1 MLRMAGGLCT
11 LRTLV
16 SEGTFLDSTAL
27 RRRRLA
33 AVAAGTIVLLALYET
48 ASALIAPLRAPSDAD
63 WAAAAS
69 AVRAQFKPG
78 DLIVAAPAWADPVM
92 RLHLGDL
99 VPVAVAARMDAARYG
114 RIWVVS
120 QRGASAED
128 AAGATVAGESRHGP
142 LLVRRY
148 ERRPATVS
156 YDFLA
161 QWPRARVVRAEP
173 GRGEIPCQRL
183 ADRFQ
188 CPKIGFNFVKP
199 DLLEIGTTLRNALY
213 TQPVG
218 GAAVVVEY
226 AAVPLGRELAVGAGL
241 HHVWL
246 RKYGDGVVKLRVL
259 VDGREVGR
267 TEASNRSGWRVD
279 HFDTS
284 ALAGRSGTVRF
295 EITSDKPFSRHFGFA
310 AEARS

>member
-99 VPVAVAARMDAARYG
+99 VPVQVAARMDAARYG

-120 QRGASAED
+120 QRGASAE
-128 AAGATVAGESRHGP
+128 
-142 LLVRRY
+142 
-148 ERRPATVS
+148 
-156 YDFLA
+156 
-161 QWPRARVVRAEP
+161 
-173 GRGEIPCQRL
+173 
-183 ADRFQ
+183 
-188 CPKIGFNFVKP
+188 
-199 DLLEIGTTLRNALY
+199 
-213 TQPVG
+213 
-218 GAAVVVEY
+218 
-226 AAVPLGRELAVGAGL
+226 
-241 HHVWL
+241 
-246 RKYGDGVVKLRVL
+246 
-259 VDGREVGR
+259 
-267 TEASNRSGWRVD
+267 
-279 HFDTS
+279 
-284 ALAGRSGTVRF
+284 
-295 EITSDKPFSRHFGFA
+295 
-310 AEARS
+310 

>member
-1 MLRMAGGLCT
+1 MAGALCT

-16 SEGTFLDSTAL
+16 SDGSFLDRTAL
-27 RRRRLA
+27 RRRRGAA
-33 AVAAGTIVLLALYET
+33 AVVGGIVLLALYET

-63 WAAAAS
+63 WTAAAA
-69 AVRAQFKPG
+69 AVRAQFRPG

-99 VPVAVAARMDAARYG
+99 VPVQVAARLDAARYG
-114 RIWVVS
+114 RVWVVS
-120 QRGASAED
+120 QRGASADD
-128 AAGATVAGESRHGP
+128 AAGGAVASESRHGA

-148 ERRPATVS
+148 QRRAATVS

-161 QWPRARVVRAEP
+161 QWTRARVVRAEP
-173 GRGEIPCQRL
+173 GRGEIPCDRV

-188 CPKIGFNFVKP
+188 CPNISFNFVKP
-199 DLLEIGTTLRNALY
+199 ELLEIGTTLRNALY

-218 GAAVVVEY
+218 GAAVVIEY
-226 AAVPLGRELAVGAGL
+226 PAVALGRELAVGAGL

-246 RKYGDGVVKLRVL
+246 RKVGDGVVRLRVL

-279 HFDTS
+279 HFDTT
-284 ALAGRSGTVRF
+284 ALAGRPATVRF
-295 EITSDKPFSRHFGFA
+295 EITSDRPFSRHFGFA

>member
-1 MLRMAGGLCT
+1 VSDGGL
-11 LRTLV
+11 
-16 SEGTFLDSTAL
+16 LDRSAL

-33 AVAAGTIVLLALYET
+33 AALAGGIVLLALFET
-48 ASALIAPLRAPSDAD
+48 ASALIAPLRAPADAD
-63 WAAAAS
+63 WVAAAA
-69 AVRAQFKPG
+69 AVRGQFRPG

-99 VPVAVAARMDAARYG
+99 VPVKVAARLDAARYG

-120 QRGASAED
+120 QRGASADD
-128 AAGATVAGESRHGP
+128 AAGAAVAAESRHGA
-142 LLVRRY
+142 LTVRRY
-148 ERRPATVS
+148 ERRPAAVT
-156 YDFLA
+156 YDFLE

-173 GRGEIPCQRL
+173 GRGEIPCGRMV
-183 ADRFQ
+183 DRFQ
-188 CPKIGFNFVKP
+188 CPNISFNFVKP
-199 DLLEIGTTLRNALY
+199 ELLEIGTTMRNALY

-226 AAVPLGRELAVGAGL
+226 PAVPLGRELAVGAGL

-246 RKYGDGVVKLRVL
+246 RRDGEGVVRLRVL

-279 HFDTS
+279 RFDTS
-284 ALAGRSGTVRF
+284 AQAGRPGTVRF